1 LKQLRFFQF
10 GSTKLAGIPS
20 IVARIGFTGELGF
33 ECYFGAEDTV
43 EAWNAIAG
51 VGKEY
56 EILPYGLE
64 VLDTLRYEKGF
75 IFFGYEITEE
85 NNPFEC
91 GLDRW
96 IRFEKPV
103 FLGKQSLLSVRKE
116 GPKQKLVGLEM
127 ESLDDIGQPSDVK
140 DGDKKIG
147 ETLLAFHGLTVGKDI
162 AWAFVDAENAVY
174 GNRVTIASKKL
185 EIGAMVIDTRCY
197 DPAGR
202 RMKM

>member
-1 LKQLRFFQF
+1 M
-10 GSTKLAGIPS
+10 
-20 IVARIGFTGELGF
+20 
-33 ECYFGAEDTV
+33 
-43 EAWNAIAG
+43 
-51 VGKEY
+51 
-56 EILPYGLE
+56 
-64 VLDTLRYEKGF
+64 LDTLRYEKGF

-127 ESLDDIGQPSDVK
+127 ENLDDIGQPSDVK
-140 DGDKKIG
+140 YGGKKIG

-162 AWAFVDAENAVY
+162 AWAFLDAENAVY
-174 GNRVTIASKKL
+174 GNRVTIASKKR
-185 EIGAMVIDTRCY
+185 EIGATVIDTRCY
-197 DPAGR
+197 DPAGK